1 MKQRKIIGRFLT
13 ANITGEI
20 YDSNVRKA
28 IIINL
33 FSTVAIFALVYFL
46 VGGIINKKITYSA
59 VLFGFLF
66 FTVFTLFV
74 FHKYKKTKLVSII
87 IVSLMLLLEIALL
100 VKIGEN
106 ITAIFWTYLFP
117 LLAFFI
123 LGRKT
128 GLLFSIL
135 LLIISVIIFKID
147 LPEIT
152 HYPNVLHERFIITY
166 IVTALLAYIFENI
179 RSNTF
184 DAFSKANKEKTEYLE
199 ETLQQKEEIITQAE
213 ILEQKNIELKQLS
226 IVASESDNS
235 IIITDADTKIEWVNK
250 GFTKMLQLTL
260 EEFQEFCPTLL
271 ECSENKEKIQQCIDE
286 KQTITY
292 FSYFTL
298 KDKSKIWVQSTATPI
313 LNNKNEIVKIV
324 IVETDISQQ
333 KIAEQEIKEK
343 NEELNQQRDELLS
356 KNEIISEKNDAIRQS
371 IEYALT
377 IQYSIL
383 PDLDEFNN
391 NFENFIL
398 YQPKSI
404 VSGDFYWLS
413 ETEKYYFTAVVDCTG
428 HGVPG
433 AFMSILGSR
442 ILDEIV
448 NFRKINSPAK
458 ILERLNKQVV
468 KSLHQKDSENLDG
481 MDIIFCRIAK
491 NKGNETTNITFCGAK
506 RPLIYFDTDDNLI
519 KKIKGIRK
527 SIGGWQSTRNS
538 LNYTDS
544 SISLKN
550 NSILYLTSDGYMDQ
564 HNPKRKRIGTNN
576 LLSLFEKI
584 TQLNLN
590 IQHKKIADYKEN
602 WQENEMQTDDITIWG
617 IKL

>member
-313 LNNKNEIVKIV
+313 LNNKNEIV
-324 IVETDISQQ
+324 
-333 KIAEQEIKEK
+333 
-343 NEELNQQRDELLS
+343 
-356 KNEIISEKNDAIRQS
+356 
-371 IEYALT
+371 
-377 IQYSIL
+377 
-383 PDLDEFNN
+383 
-391 NFENFIL
+391 
-398 YQPKSI
+398 
-404 VSGDFYWLS
+404 
-413 ETEKYYFTAVVDCTG
+413 CTG